1 MFFSNKSGFRSS
13 HSRFLVTESC
23 VPLLRK
29 DLDSGFPF
37 SRIGKWEMDDESNTT
52 CKCLVS
58 WQMVP
63 GHSPKFMNEFIEL
76 LQGCPFFRAVSMWS
90 CPKGFRDPASHLVT
104 QSCLS
109 LFAWNAFQVF
119 LHGYQ
124 LRLTNLC
131 NGSKLEEVIQLSDQD
146 VSSLCSLPGEK
157 LDAAERVFLSNLDI
171 LKPILVSRRAVWTS
185 ANSGGMWNLSL
196 DNVTLFL

>member
-1 MFFSNKSGFRSS
+1 MFFSNKSGFTSS

-37 SRIGKWEMDDESNTT
+37 SRTGEWEMDDESNTI
-52 CKCLVS
+52 CKSSVP
-58 WQMVP
+58 WQIVP
-63 GHSPKFMNEFIEL
+63 GPSPKFMKETRCIGL

-90 CPKGFRDPASHLVT
+90 RPKGFRDPPSHLCNPV
-104 QSCLS
+104 LLVS
-109 LFAWNAFQVF
+109 LGMKCFQVF

-131 NGSKLEEVIQLSDQD
+131 SGSKLEEVIQLSDQD

-157 LDAAERVFLSNLDI
+157 LDAAEQVFLSNLNI

-185 ANSGGMWNLSL
+185 
-196 DNVTLFL
+196 FKH